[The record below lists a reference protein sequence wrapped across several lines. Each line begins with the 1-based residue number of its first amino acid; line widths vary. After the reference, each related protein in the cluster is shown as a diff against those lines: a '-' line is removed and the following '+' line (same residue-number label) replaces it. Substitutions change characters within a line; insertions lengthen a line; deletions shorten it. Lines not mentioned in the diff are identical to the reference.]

1 MPSRLTKE
9 RSRWSTLSYRLALL
23 IFVLLGVS
31 AVVTTTFAVRSA
43 QSAMYLQNNQSMDN
57 VHASVSSLISVG
69 YQSVVDYRKAALAA
83 RKAKLQDVSAPIITA
98 LDTLRSAADAGQMS
112 TADAKADALRMLK
125 GVRYANKD
133 YFFTYDRTMT
143 AISHPDAKF
152 EGKNLIDMQ
161 DADGR
166 YVLRIA
172 RDIALNQGS
181 GFFDYKWVRLNQDL
195 ALPKIGYVFHYQP
208 WDWIIGTGVYVDDI
222 DAEASARLEEM
233 KITLAQAFAKV
244 NFSKDSTFFVLNRK
258 GEVVVAPEA
267 SDLGTLADTPQG
279 QSLAQTL
286 IAAAPLSGTANVE
299 ITVDAALRDGV
310 TEPWVMNVSTFGP
323 LDWILVS
330 AVPKAEL
337 SAAGQ
342 SLAIQQALL
351 SIVVLIIGLVGG
363 LLLSRRIVRPVET
376 ITKAARALSDDTFDP
391 HSLDSA
397 AARKDEVGELARTFQ
412 RMGREIVERER
423 RLREQV
429 AKLTV
434 VIDRS
439 KVEIDVGAITETDY
453 FQRIKARADEYRAL
467 RKAEDQ
473 Q

>member
-1 MPSRLTKE
+1 MTQSE
-9 RSRWSTLSYRLALL
+9 CGS
-23 IFVLLGVS
+23 VC
-31 AVVTTTFAVRSA
+31 TTT
-43 QSAMYLQNNQSMDN
+43 
-57 VHASVSSLISVG
+57 
-69 YQSVVDYRKAALAA
+69 
-83 RKAKLQDVSAPIITA
+83 
-98 LDTLRSAADAGQMS
+98 
-112 TADAKADALRMLK
+112 
-125 GVRYANKD
+125 
-133 YFFTYDRTMT
+133 
-143 AISHPDAKF
+143 
-152 EGKNLIDMQ
+152 
-161 DADGR
+161 
-166 YVLRIA
+166 
-172 RDIALNQGS
+172 
-181 GFFDYKWVRLNQDL
+181 
-195 ALPKIGYVFHYQP
+195 
-208 WDWIIGTGVYVDDI
+208 
-222 DAEASARLEEM
+222 
-233 KITLAQAFAKV
+233 
-244 NFSKDSTFFVLNRK
+244 
-258 GEVVVAPEA
+258 PEA

-279 QSLAQTL
+279 QSLAQAL

-453 FQRIKARADEYRAL
+453 FQRIKARADEYRAV